1 MPKNQFLI
9 IDLNESKTKKIAET
23 ITSDTSRSIL
33 NYLAEK
39 EKTETDLAK
48 ELSLPL
54 STVHYHLQKLQSAG
68 LVIVEEF
75 HYSQKGKE
83 VNHYKLANKYILIL
97 PKADESIQEKLK
109 TMLFVLGI
117 LGIFS
122 FIGTFVSLFFR
133 RTASFATSQKMNIAS
148 AEMSKCIQ
156 TRIPASSS
164 GSFLL
169 WFFLGCFVMSV
180 LYLIVSALRKK

>member
-1 MPKNQFLI
+1 MLKNQFLI
-9 IDLNESKTKKIAET
+9 VDLNESKTKKIAET
-23 ITSDTSRSIL
+23 ITSDTSRCIL

-54 STVHYHLQKLQSAG
+54 STVHYHLQKLQAAG

-75 HYSQKGKE
+75 HYSMKGKE

-109 TMLFVLGI
+109 TMLFVFGI
-117 LGIFS
+117 LGIVGFLVMFTSSFFGRAQSFAASEKMTVASAQMSAQTSREVIFS
-122 FIGTFVSLFFR
+122 D
-133 RTASFATSQKMNIAS
+133 ASFV
-148 AEMSKCIQ
+148 
-156 TRIPASSS
+156 
-164 GSFLL
+164 L
-169 WFFLGCFVMSV
+169 WFFLGTFVMAI
-180 LYLIVSALRKK
+180 LYLIMSFLRKK